1 LQNRQDRGALGDCPL
16 PELFREVL
24 AIAPTITVG
33 QFHDGLRTLLER
45 EQIYLHPWSGPLYGL
60 PEPTLAL
67 LVGHEV
73 AYYASVRRV

>member
-16 PELFREVL
+16 PDLFRE
-24 AIAPTITVG
+24 ARTTAPALTIG

-73 AYYASVRRV
+73 AYYASARGA